1 MDAYK
6 SVVMKTMAAA
16 FGVGEPFLDKEL
28 SRFIAAGRLNAKID
42 KARGPV
48 RLWVC
53 DSDVVVVVWAW
64 CLPVR
69 SGSVSG
75 WCVT

>member
-1 MDAYK
+1 MLTPPPPPARSALCCCNCGDVKQFLDAYK

-42 KARGPV
+42 KV
-48 RLWVC
+48 RDPDPALVLWF
-53 DSDVVVVVWAW
+53 
-64 CLPVR
+64 
-69 SGSVSG
+69 
-75 WCVT
+75 